1 MVNEREV
8 TPQNGD
14 PLLRLVQRDGT
25 FWVRCPERRAGSAG
39 SAGAQLLVEHLGL
52 LPGVHPGLASLYPG
66 VHPGVASPEL

>member
-25 FWVRCPERRAGSAG
+25 FWVRSPERSAG
-39 SAGAQLLVEHLGL
+39 TQLLVEHLGV
-52 LPGVHPGLASLYPG
+52 LPGVHPGLRIYPG
-66 VHPGVASPEL
+66 VHAGEPRQRES